1 MPPKRKRNPFLG
13 QIEAV
18 KKQKREDSATI
29 SGVTEEKV
37 DFEFVAETAEELLRK
52 ILAKATPSD
61 VLAEYM
67 FFLKIVPSLLNN
79 QLSDLLHVVKTELGI
94 DQIVGKIGTRLNF
107 KGKRFPILDALS
119 FKLGTNLRHI
129 LAPPTTSCL
138 LCSKT
143 LVANN
148 KPTHVALHTPD
159 GPEMATKFSWECKNC
174 HGVHLFGSRS
184 SVLRCFKFCI
194 KRNCLV
200 GWAKKKLDFFF
211 SSIAGHV

>member
-1 MPPKRKRNPFLG
+1 MPPKRKGNPFLS

-18 KKQKREDSATI
+18 KKQKREESATI

-148 KPTHVALHTPD
+148 KQTQVALHTPD

-174 HGVHLFGSRS
+174 HGVHLFSGRS
-184 SVLRCFKFCI
+184 PVSRCFKFFI
-194 KRNCLV
+194 N
-200 GWAKKKLDFFF
+200 
-211 SSIAGHV
+211 

>member
-1 MPPKRKRNPFLG
+1 MPPKRKGNPFLS

-148 KPTHVALHTPD
+148 KPTQVALHTPD

-174 HGVHLFGSRS
+174 HGVHLFGGRS
-184 SVLRCFKFCI
+184 PVSRCFKFFI
-194 KRNCLV
+194 N
-200 GWAKKKLDFFF
+200 
-211 SSIAGHV
+211 

>member
-1 MPPKRKRNPFLG
+1 MPPKRKGNPFLS

-18 KKQKREDSATI
+18 KKQKREESATI

-148 KPTHVALHTPD
+148 KQTQVALHTPD

-174 HGVHLFGSRS
+174 HGVHPFGGRS
-184 SVLRCFKFCI
+184 TVSRCFKFFI
-194 KRNCLV
+194 N
-200 GWAKKKLDFFF
+200 
-211 SSIAGHV
+211 